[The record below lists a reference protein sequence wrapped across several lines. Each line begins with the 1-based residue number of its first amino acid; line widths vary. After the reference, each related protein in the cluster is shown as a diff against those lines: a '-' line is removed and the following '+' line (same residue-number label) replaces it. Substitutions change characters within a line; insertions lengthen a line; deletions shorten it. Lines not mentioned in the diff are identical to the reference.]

1 MRDQPPAPEAPE
13 SLQLGALPV
22 KVTGMWPAPHTLELG
37 ASVRLWARPE
47 LGNLLLPSVLKSN

>member
-22 KVTGMWPAPHTLELG
+22 KVTGMWPAPLTLELG
-37 ASVRLWARPE
+37 APGR
-47 LGNLLLPSVLKSN
+47 GQDQNNLLLPSVLRSN